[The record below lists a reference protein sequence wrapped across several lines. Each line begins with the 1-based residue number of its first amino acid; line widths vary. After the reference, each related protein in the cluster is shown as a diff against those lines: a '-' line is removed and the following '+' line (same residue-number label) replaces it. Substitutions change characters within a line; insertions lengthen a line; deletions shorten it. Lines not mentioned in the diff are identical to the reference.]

1 MLSESKGAMKTK
13 YLLILFFTIVSLSGC
28 ARMHAGQDVILGR
41 QALLVDKNETA
52 QYYFQNAAKI
62 NPNSRYWSV
71 GLLQGVWSYVGRTEY
86 LTGRYPQARQSLER
100 ALSANRNENKDIAR
114 LYLGMTLARDGDRQ
128 RGVKEIEAGMRG
140 IHDWLDYVNQA
151 YAFTYGKYWD
161 ASYNIRS
168 AIQTDLAMISARDVD
183 LQRLIADGEW
193 LGKRMELESDRAK
206 RQQSYEWNR
215 NNGGRN
221 GRR

>member
-1 MLSESKGAMKTK
+1 MKTK

-62 NPNSRYWSV
+62 SPNYTYWSV

-114 LYLGMTLARDGDRQ
+114 LYLGMTLAREGDRQ

-161 ASYNIRS
+161 ATQEIRS
-168 AIQTDLAMISARDVD
+168 TIRTDLAMISGRDVD
-183 LQRLIADGEW
+183 LQRLIAEGEW
-193 LGKRMELESDRAK
+193 LGIRMELESDRAK
-206 RQQSYEWNR
+206 RQQMYEWNR
-215 NNGGRN
+215 DNGGRN
-221 GRR
+221 TPR

>member
-1 MLSESKGAMKTK
+1 MKTK
-13 YLLILFFTIVSLSGC
+13 YSLVLLFTIVSLSGC
-28 ARMHAGQDVILGR
+28 ARMHAGTDVILGR

-52 QYYFQNAAKI
+52 QTYFQNAARI
-62 NPNSRYWSV
+62 SPNYTYWSV

-114 LYLGMTLARDGDRQ
+114 LYLGMTLAREGDRQ

-151 YAFTYGKYWD
+151 YAYTYGKYWD
-161 ASYNIRS
+161 ATQEIRS
-168 AIQTDLAMISARDVD
+168 TIRTDLAMISGRDVD
-183 LQRLIADGEW
+183 LQRLIAEGEW
-193 LGKRMELESDRAK
+193 LGIRMELESDRAK
-206 RQQSYEWNR
+206 RQQMYEWNR
-215 NNGGRN
+215 DNGGRN
-221 GRR
+221 TPR

>member
-1 MLSESKGAMKTK
+1 MKTK
-13 YLLILFFTIVSLSGC
+13 YSLVLLFTIVSLSGC

-62 NPNSRYWSV
+62 SPNYTYWSV

-114 LYLGMTLARDGDRQ
+114 LYLGLTLAREGDRQ

-161 ASYNIRS
+161 ATQEIRS
-168 AIQTDLAMISARDVD
+168 TIRTDLAMISGRDVD
-183 LQRLIADGEW
+183 LQRLIAEGEW
-193 LGKRMELESDRAK
+193 LGIRMELESDRAK
-206 RQQSYEWNR
+206 RQQMYEWNR

-221 GRR
+221 SRR

>member
-1 MLSESKGAMKTK
+1 MKTK

-28 ARMHAGQDVILGR
+28 ARMRGGQDVILGR

-62 NPNSRYWSV
+62 NPNSQYWSV

-100 ALSANRNENKDIAR
+100 ALAANRNENKDIAR
-114 LYLGMTLARDGDRQ
+114 LYLGMTLAREGDRQ

-140 IHDWLDYVNQA
+140 IHDWLDHVNQA

-161 ASYNIRS
+161 ATQEIRS
-168 AIQTDLAMISARDVD
+168 TIRTDLAMISARDVD
-183 LQRLIADGEW
+183 LQRLIAEGEW
-193 LGKRMELESDRAK
+193 LGIRMELESDRAK
-206 RQQSYEWNR
+206 RQQMYEWNR
-215 NNGGRN
+215 DNGGRN
-221 GRR
+221 TPR

>member
-62 NPNSRYWSV
+62 SPNYTYWSV

-114 LYLGMTLARDGDRQ
+114 LYLGLTLAREGDRQ

-161 ASYNIRS
+161 ATQEIRS
-168 AIQTDLAMISARDVD
+168 TIRTDLAMISGRDVD
-183 LQRLIADGEW
+183 LQRLIAEGEW
-193 LGKRMELESDRAK
+193 LGIRMELESDRAK
-206 RQQSYEWNR
+206 RQQMYEWNR

-221 GRR
+221 SRR

>member
-1 MLSESKGAMKTK
+1 MKTK
-13 YLLILFFTIVSLSGC
+13 YSLVLLFTIVSLSGC
-28 ARMHAGQDVILGR
+28 VRMHAGQDVILGR

-52 QYYFQNAAKI
+52 QYYFQNAAKVS
-62 NPNSRYWSV
+62 PNYTYWSV

-100 ALSANRNENKDIAR
+100 ALSADRNENKEIAR
-114 LYLGMTLARDGDRQ
+114 LYLGLTLAREGDRQ

-140 IHDWLDYVNQA
+140 INDWLDYVNR
-151 YAFTYGKYWD
+151 AFPYTYGRYWD

-183 LQRLIADGEW
+183 LPQLIAAGEW
-193 LGKRMELESDRAK
+193 LGIRMEVESNAAK
-206 RQQSYEWNR
+206 RQQMYEFNR
-215 NNGGRN
+215 DGGSRN
-221 GRR
+221 QP

>member
-1 MLSESKGAMKTK
+1 MKTK

-62 NPNSRYWSV
+62 SPNYTYWSV

-114 LYLGMTLARDGDRQ
+114 LYLGLTLAREGDRQ

-151 YAFTYGKYWD
+151 YAYTYGKYWD
-161 ASYNIRS
+161 ATQEIRS
-168 AIQTDLAMISARDVD
+168 TIRTDLAMISGRDVD
-183 LQRLIADGEW
+183 LQRLIAEGEW
-193 LGKRMELESDRAK
+193 LGIRMELESDRAK
-206 RQQSYEWNR
+206 RQQMYEWNR

-221 GRR
+221 SRR

>member
-1 MLSESKGAMKTK
+1 MKTK

-28 ARMHAGQDVILGR
+28 VRMHAGTDVILGR

-52 QYYFQNAAKI
+52 QTYFQNAAKI
-62 NPNSRYWSV
+62 SPNYTYWSV

-100 ALSANRNENKDIAR
+100 ALSADRNENKDIAR
-114 LYLGMTLARDGDRQ
+114 LYLGLTLAREGDRQ

-140 IHDWLDYVNQA
+140 INDWLNYVNQA
-151 YAFTYGKYWD
+151 FAYTYGKYWD

-168 AIQTDLAMISARDVD
+168 AIQTDLAAISARDVD
-183 LQRLIADGEW
+183 LPQLIAAGEW
-193 LGKRMELESDRAK
+193 LGIRMEVESDAAK
-206 RQQSYEWNR
+206 RQQMYEFNR
-215 NNGGRN
+215 DGGSRN
-221 GRR
+221 QP

>member
-1 MLSESKGAMKTK
+1 MKTK

-28 ARMHAGQDVILGR
+28 ARMHAGQDVIFGR

-62 NPNSRYWSV
+62 SPNYTYWSV

-114 LYLGMTLARDGDRQ
+114 LYLGLTLAREGDRQ

-161 ASYNIRS
+161 ATQEIRS
-168 AIQTDLAMISARDVD
+168 TIRTDLAMISGRDVD
-183 LQRLIADGEW
+183 LQRLIAEGEW
-193 LGKRMELESDRAK
+193 LGIRMELESDRAK
-206 RQQSYEWNR
+206 RQQMYEWNR

-221 GRR
+221 SRR

>member
-1 MLSESKGAMKTK
+1 MKTK
-13 YLLILFFTIVSLSGC
+13 YSLVLLFTIVSLSGC
-28 ARMHAGQDVILGR
+28 ARMHAGTDVILGR

-62 NPNSRYWSV
+62 SPNYTYWSV

-100 ALSANRNENKDIAR
+100 ALSANRNENKEIAR
-114 LYLGMTLARDGDRQ
+114 LYLGLTLAREGDRQ

-140 IHDWLDYVNQA
+140 INDWLNYVNQA
-151 YAFTYGKYWD
+151 FAYTYGKYWD

-168 AIQTDLAMISARDVD
+168 AIQTDLAAISARDVD
-183 LQRLIADGEW
+183 LPQLIAAGEW
-193 LGKRMELESDRAK
+193 LGIRMEEESDRAK
-206 RQQSYEWNR
+206 RQQQYELNR
-215 NNGGRN
+215 DGGP
-221 GRR
+221 RRS